1 MDMKAKRLALT
12 EAILADWRGHNID
25 VIIAPGFA
33 MPAVKLSYPAWLLGG
48 ITYTS
53 AYNLLNFP
61 AGSLPVTNIACRHRA
76 SGDF

>member
-53 AYNLLNFP
+53 ASRTRRPTTSSTFP
-61 AGSLPVTNIACRHRA
+61 PVLFR
-76 SGDF
+76 